1 MCIFIASKIVND
13 NVYINLY
20 KYLNKTFI
28 LQIMNLMEYLA
39 KKFCVNYVIQRL
51 CYNLYTVGLLY
62 TIPWTDFN
70 NAECLVRFVLLDAH
84 VRTHTY
90 LRGK

>member
-1 MCIFIASKIVND
+1 MCIFIASRIVND

-28 LQIMNLMEYLA
+28 LQIMNLMKYLA